1 MLRQA
6 AGALRR
12 VSSSLVAVAASL
24 ACLVMA
30 PLPAALARE
39 ARELPAIR
47 GVVIDGEGRGVEG
60 ASIYVE
66 EDPARPGDVVAG
78 TTDAAGAFEIRRVA
92 ARRVLLR
99 VAHAAFAPA
108 VVPEVVADP
117 GSAAREPLRITL
129 LRGARIEGVVCHRDG
144 RPFTAGRVVVQGPGA
159 AAAYAP
165 PEPVTPDER
174 GGFSVEHLSP
184 GTAHVYVLAFTPG
197 RGPRR
202 AAALPTL
209 SPIGTASVQLRDGET
224 TTTEIALR
232 DVVVS
237 GRVTKGGG
245 GLGGIR
251 VTLSGPSQSVSFPG
265 MPADPAPAD
274 PPMLSAT
281 TREDGTYD
289 VVAFAPGPARV
300 SLSNAASGEGLAVR
314 SIVVAD
320 ADRYALD
327 LALTD
332 ATVAGVVVRQEDG
345 TPLAD
350 VLLTLVP
357 VARSAETA
365 ARGRSAADGRFA
377 IGTEPGEYLLRAE
390 VPGRV
395 PATQRLDVA
404 LDGLTD
410 LRLEMGRGL
419 SIDGRLLDESAHP
432 VPEREVFAF
441 GADGFERTLTGRDGN
456 FRIEGLSDR
465 PYALSAGGPLAGF
478 ALRPGV
484 RPGAEPVTLTLRAGA
499 RIVLRVLSAEGRP
512 VAHAFA
518 AVLTVDGERVDPDL
532 CAAPPTDDEGGTT
545 LGVPAGQVALAVQS
559 AAGEAVRTLVLRH
572 DETIALEV
580 KLERPRR

>member
-1 MLRQA
+1 VTSA
-6 AGALRR
+6 
-12 VSSSLVAVAASL
+12 LVAVALAP
-24 ACLVMA
+24 ACLAM
-30 PLPAALARE
+30 AALPRAFATE
-39 ARELPAIR
+39 DGAPVAIK
-47 GVVIDGEGRGVEG
+47 GVVVDDQGRGVEG

-66 EDPARPGDVVAG
+66 ADPARPVDVVAG
-78 TTDAAGAFEIRRVA
+78 TTDAAGSFEIPRIA

-108 VVPEVVADP
+108 FVPELVVAP
-117 GSAAREPLRITL
+117 GAAAREPLRITL
-129 LRGARIEGVVCHRDG
+129 LRGARMEGVIHHRDG
-144 RPFTAGRVVVQGPGA
+144 RPFTAGRVVVQSSGA

-165 PEPVTPDER
+165 PEPVTPDEG

-184 GTAHVYVLAFTPG
+184 GTAQVYALAFTPG

-209 SPIGTASVQLRDGET
+209 SPIGTASVHLRDGET
-224 TTTEIALR
+224 TALEIALR

-237 GRVTKGGG
+237 GRVTKGGR

-251 VTLSGPSQSVSFPG
+251 VTLSGPSQSVSFLG
-265 MPADPAPAD
+265 MPADAAPAD
-274 PPMLSAT
+274 PPMLSTT

-300 SLSNAASGEGLAVR
+300 SLSDAASGEGLAVR

-320 ADRYALD
+320 VDRHALD
-327 LALTD
+327 LEVTE
-332 ATVAGVVVRQEDG
+332 ATVAGVVVRREDG

-350 VLLTLVP
+350 VLLSLVP
-357 VARSAETA
+357 VAGGAGTA

-390 VPGRV
+390 VLGRV
-395 PATQRLDVA
+395 PAARPLDVS

-419 SIDGRLLDESAHP
+419 SISGRLLDESGRP

-441 GADGFERTLTGRDGN
+441 GADGFERTLTGRDGR

-465 PYALSAGGPLAGF
+465 PYALSAGLPLAGF
-478 ALRPGV
+478 ALRSGVKPG
-484 RPGAEPVTLTLRAGA
+484 PEPVALTLRAGG
-499 RIVLRVLSAEGRP
+499 RIALRVLSPEGRP
-512 VAHAFA
+512 VAQALA
-518 AVLTVDGERVDPDL
+518 SVLTVDGERVDPSL
-532 CAAPPTDDEGGTT
+532 CAAPPTDDEGRTT

-559 AAGEAVRTLVLRH
+559 AEGATVRTLALHR
-572 DETIALEV
+572 DETMALEV
-580 KLERPRR
+580 RLER